1 MAELNPWWKTQAEFR
16 EKKAVVKLYREDK
29 SFLTAVHIPSVYW
42 PLSGPYE
49 VFSYENTYCI
59 EDEPKLVELFD
70 SLEYKIGHCYH
81 NTEQVAA
88 AFRQAG
94 QTIKTYCGWAFI
106 NDTVPIHHC
115 WAVLTDECNHK
126 AVLDLAC
133 DNHKMREWFW
143 KKEQEDPGWLD
154 QGDPKDNIVEWMIY
168 ARNNLSHSQRC
179 YPCGVIP
186 PYNLYIGA
194 ECEPKQGIKMYQK
207 LLRENPGHLC
217 ERNCNADGYNRTQ
230 WALKQKGL
238 MD

>member
-49 VFSYENTYCI
+49 VFSYENTCCI
-59 EDEPKLVELFD
+59 EDELKLVELFD

-94 QTIKTYCGWAFI
+94 KTIKTYCGWAFI

-154 QGDPKDNIVEWMIY
+154 QGDPKDNIVEWMIS
-168 ARNNLSHSQRC
+168 AFLW
-179 YPCGVIP
+179 
-186 PYNLYIGA
+186 
-194 ECEPKQGIKMYQK
+194 
-207 LLRENPGHLC
+207 
-217 ERNCNADGYNRTQ
+217 RTQ
-230 WALKQKGL
+230 KGFLRSGSRKSLCSIVRRIPAEPALPLLKLSCWIFRLISMPFMLIIRFIK
-238 MD
+238 